1 MHIVLFFTYDIS
13 LKDWE
18 SSGLLDREV
27 KLYDE
32 LSNRECKFTFITYG
46 NDSDLS
52 INNLPKNISI
62 IPIYKYLKYSKYKS
76 FRLLKSFIIPFK
88 LRKVINRPDLI
99 KTNQLNGC
107 WIPIIYKI
115 ISRRKLIIRT
125 GFDLYQ
131 FSKNQKKSAFKLVL
145 IYLMT
150 QLGLLFADFYTVSSS
165 SDKKYLSKRF
175 VFTNKIEIR
184 PNWVDTNKIIQ
195 QSEKI
200 KNRLLSV
207 GRLEEQKNYEYLITA
222 LKGTDVGLDIV
233 GDGSLR
239 DKLEIL
245 ANDNKVDVRFLG
257 KMPNSK
263 LLVLYD
269 KYMYFVSSSLYE
281 GNPKVVLEAMSSGCI
296 VLINKNRN
304 VEEIIQ
310 HKKNGLFF
318 SVQDDTFLDTF
329 INWRKMEDDLKKM
342 SIEAIE
348 TIQNNNSL
356 DIIVKSEIKDY
367 LQLVNEQ

>member
-1 MHIVLFFTYDIS
+1 MLKSINYIRSIFSLCIFLLVSACSDSGGFFTNRM
-13 LKDWE
+13 
-18 SSGLLDREV
+18 SGE
-27 KLYDE
+27 E
-32 LSNRECKFTFITYG
+32 F
-46 NDSDLS
+46 SD
-52 INNLPKNISI
+52 PQEA
-62 IPIYKYLKYSKYKS
+62 
-76 FRLLKSFIIPFK
+76 K
-88 LRKVINRPDLI
+88 LRK
-99 KTNQLNGC
+99 
-107 WIPIIYKI
+107 YY
-115 ISRRKLIIRT
+115 S
-125 GFDLYQ
+125 
-131 FSKNQKKSAFKLVL
+131 
-145 IYLMT
+145 
-150 QLGLLFADFYTVSSS
+150 
-165 SDKKYLSKRF
+165 
-175 VFTNKIEIR
+175 
-184 PNWVDTNKIIQ
+184 
-195 QSEKI
+195 
-200 KNRLLSV
+200 
-207 GRLEEQKNYEYLITA
+207 RLEEQKNYEYLITA

-329 INWRKMEDDLKKM
+329 TSWRKREGDLKKI
-342 SIEAIE
+342 SIDAMK

-356 DIIVKSEIKDY
+356 DIIVESENKDY
-367 LQLVNEQ
+367 LQLVNEE

>member
-1 MHIVLFFTYDIS
+1 MTQI
-13 LKDWE
+13 
-18 SSGLLDREV
+18 GLL
-27 KLYDE
+27 
-32 LSNRECKFTFITYG
+32 C
-46 NDSDLS
+46 
-52 INNLPKNISI
+52 
-62 IPIYKYLKYSKYKS
+62 
-76 FRLLKSFIIPFK
+76 
-88 LRKVINRPDLI
+88 
-99 KTNQLNGC
+99 
-107 WIPIIYKI
+107 
-115 ISRRKLIIRT
+115 
-125 GFDLYQ
+125 
-131 FSKNQKKSAFKLVL
+131 
-145 IYLMT
+145 
-150 QLGLLFADFYTVSSS
+150 ADFYTVSSF

-175 VFTNKIEIR
+175 ISTNKIAVR
-184 PNWVDTNKIIQ
+184 PNWVDTNKTTDSSI
-195 QSEKI
+195 KI

-207 GRLEEQKNYEYLITA
+207 GRLEKQKNYEYLINA
-222 LKGTDVGLDIV
+222 LKSTDIGLDIV

-239 DKLEIL
+239 EKLETL

-342 SIEAIE
+342 SIEAME

>member
-1 MHIVLFFTYDIS
+1 MHIVLFFTFDIS
-13 LKDWE
+13 LKDWQR
-18 SSGLLDREV
+18 SGLLDREV
-27 KLYDE
+27 KLYDK
-32 LSNRECKFTFITYG
+32 LSNTNCKFTFVTYG
-46 NDSDLS
+46 NISDLS
-52 INNLPKNISI
+52 ITNLPKNISI
-62 IPIYKYLKYSKYKS
+62 LPVYKHIKYSNNKALR
-76 FRLLKSFIIPFK
+76 FLKSFIIPFK
-88 LRKVINRPDLI
+88 LRKIIDKPDLI

-115 ISRRKLIIRT
+115 IIRRKLIIRT

-131 FSKNQKKSAFKLVL
+131 FSRNQKKSAFKLML

-150 QLGLLFADFYTVSSS
+150 QIGLLFADFYTVSSF

-175 VFTNKIEIR
+175 ISTSKVEIR
-184 PNWVDTNKIIQ
+184 PNWVDTNKTID
-195 QSEKI
+195 SSVKI
-200 KNRLLSV
+200 NNRLLSV
-207 GRLEEQKNYEYLITA
+207 GRLEKQKNYEYLITA
-222 LKGTDVGLDIV
+222 LKGTDIGLDIV

-245 ANDNKVDVRFLG
+245 ANDNKVDVKFLG

-263 LLVLYD
+263 LLALYN

-296 VLINKNRN
+296 VLINRNRN

-329 INWRKMEDDLKKM
+329 TSWRKREGDLKKI
-342 SIEAIE
+342 SIDAMKAIR
-348 TIQNNNSL
+348 NNNSL
-356 DIIVKSEIKDY
+356 DIIVESENKDY
-367 LQLVNEQ
+367 LRLVNEE

>member
-1 MHIVLFFTYDIS
+1 MHIVLFFTFDIS

-18 SSGLLDREV
+18 NSGLLDREV
-27 KLYDE
+27 KLYDK
-32 LSNRECKFTFITYG
+32 LSNTDCKFTFVTYG
-46 NDSDLS
+46 NISDSS
-52 INNLPKNISI
+52 VKNLPKNISI
-62 IPIYKYLKYSKYKS
+62 LPMYEHIKYSNNKS
-76 FRLLKSFIIPFK
+76 LRFLKSFIIPFK
-88 LRKVINRPDLI
+88 LRKIINKPDII

-115 ISRRKLIIRT
+115 IIRKKLIIRT

-131 FSKNQKKSAFKLVL
+131 FSRNQKKSTFKLIL

-150 QLGLLFADFYTVSSS
+150 QIGLLCADFYTVSSF

-175 VFTNKIEIR
+175 ISTNKIAVR
-184 PNWVDTNKIIQ
+184 PNWVDTNKTTDSSI
-195 QSEKI
+195 KI

-207 GRLEEQKNYEYLITA
+207 GRLEKQKNYEYLINA
-222 LKGTDVGLDIV
+222 LKSTDIGLDIV

-239 DKLEIL
+239 EKLETL

-342 SIEAIE
+342 SIEAME